1 MDTNQ
6 WQGAVTRG
14 ELIAEGHSPSEIR
27 TALHDNT
34 MRSLAP
40 GIYASP
46 ALWNESME
54 TRHGELSKATLRKLG
69 GNYVLGAQSA
79 AAVYGLPLW
88 GVDPRVVHLVQPTT
102 NSGTGSRNSKRI
114 RIHRDAR
121 RNASMRINGV
131 LVSSPA
137 RAIVDLARRTST
149 ASAVVTGDA
158 ALHRGLCTVTE
169 LLAELDLIAGFPGH
183 PKARRAVEMMDARS
197 ESALESRSR
206 VSMHDARL
214 PMPTLQYEVLDN
226 HGRFLARVDFA
237 WVEHRVIGEA
247 DGVVKYENEDVRSVL
262 DREKYRADR
271 IVEQGWR
278 IVRWSSADLD
288 TPRLVAN
295 RIRHALSQSRVA

>member
-1 MDTNQ
+1 M
-6 WQGAVTRG
+6 
-14 ELIAEGHSPSEIR
+14 IR
-27 TALHDNT
+27 P
-34 MRSLAP
+34 LAP

-46 ALWNESME
+46 ALWDEPRE
-54 TRHGELSKATLRKLG
+54 TRHGELGKATLRKLG
-69 GNYVLGAQSA
+69 GNYLLGAHSA

-102 NSGTGSRNSKRI
+102 DSGTGSRTSRRI

-121 RNASMRINGV
+121 PSASMRINGV
-131 LVSSPA
+131 PVSSPA
-137 RAIVDLARRTST
+137 RAIVDLARRSST

-158 ALHRGLCTVTE
+158 ALHRGLCTVPE

-214 PMPTLQYEVLDN
+214 PLPTLQYEVLDN

-247 DGVVKYENEDVRSVL
+247 DGVIKYNNDDIRSVL

-278 IVRWSSADLD
+278 IVRWSSTDLD